1 MRQNFIQWI
10 LSKKRQN
17 TSTQAVMTQ
26 KKLEKYPKEPSSTLF
41 HKDHNDLISSSEALR
56 KTYKK
61 HKEMLNKWAEQNK
74 KEKFEYIFNETVKK
88 IKTFQLTDEIK
99 SELETLCREI
109 YNTGYSRGVKEGILD

>member
-1 MRQNFIQWI
+1 MRKNFIQWI

-17 TSTQAVMTQ
+17 TSTQAVMTRE
-26 KKLEKYPKEPSSTLF
+26 KLEKYPKELSSTLF
-41 HKDHNDLISSSEALR
+41 HEDHNDLISRSKALR
-56 KTYKK
+56 ETDKK
-61 HKEMLNKWAEQNK
+61 YKEMLNKWAEQNK

>member
-1 MRQNFIQWI
+1 MRKNFIQWI

-17 TSTQAVMTQ
+17 TLTQAVITQ
-26 KKLEKYPKEPSSTLF
+26 KKLEKYPKESSLTLF
-41 HKDHNDLISSSEALR
+41 HEDNDLISRSVALR
-56 KTYKK
+56 ETDKK
-61 HKEMLNKWAEQNK
+61 HKEMLNKLVEQNK

>member
-1 MRQNFIQWI
+1 MRKNFIQWI

-41 HKDHNDLISSSEALR
+41 HEDHNDLISRSEALR
-56 KTYKK
+56 ETDKK
-61 HKEMLNKWAEQNK
+61 YKEMLNKWAEQNK

>member
-1 MRQNFIQWI
+1 M
-10 LSKKRQN
+10 
-17 TSTQAVMTQ
+17 TQAVITQ
-26 KKLEKYPKEPSSTLF
+26 KKLEKYKKESSLTLF
-41 HKDHNDLISSSEALR
+41 HEDNDLISRSVALR
-56 KTYKK
+56 ETDKK
-61 HKEMLNKWAEQNK
+61 HKEMLNKLVEQNK

>member
-1 MRQNFIQWI
+1 MRKNFIKWI
-10 LSKKRQN
+10 LSKKKQN

-26 KKLEKYPKEPSSTLF
+26 KKLEKYPKESSSTLF
-41 HKDHNDLISSSEALR
+41 HEDHNDLISRSVALR
-56 KTYKK
+56 ETDKK
-61 HKEMLNKWAEQNK
+61 HKEMLNKLVEQNK

>member
-1 MRQNFIQWI
+1 MRKNFIQWI

-17 TSTQAVMTQ
+17 TSTQAVTIQ
-26 KKLEKYPKEPSSTLF
+26 KKLEKYPKESSSTLF
-41 HKDHNDLISSSEALR
+41 HENHNDLISRSDALR
-56 KTYKK
+56 EADKK
-61 HKEMLNKWAEQNK
+61 RKEMLNKWAEQNK

>member
-1 MRQNFIQWI
+1 MRKNFIQWI

-17 TSTQAVMTQ
+17 TLTQAVITQ
-26 KKLEKYPKEPSSTLF
+26 KKLEKYPKESSLTLF
-41 HKDHNDLISSSEALR
+41 DEDNDLISRSVALR
-56 KTYKK
+56 ETDKK
-61 HKEMLNKWAEQNK
+61 HKEMLNKLVEQNK

>member
-1 MRQNFIQWI
+1 
-10 LSKKRQN
+10 
-17 TSTQAVMTQ
+17 MTQ
-26 KKLEKYPKEPSSTLF
+26 KKLEKYPKESSSTLF
-41 HKDHNDLISSSEALR
+41 HEDHNDLISRSLISRSEALR
-56 KTYKK
+56 EADKK
-61 HKEMLNKWAEQNK
+61 RKEMLNKWAEQNK

>member
-1 MRQNFIQWI
+1 
-10 LSKKRQN
+10 
-17 TSTQAVMTQ
+17 MTQ
-26 KKLEKYPKEPSSTLF
+26 KKLEKYPKESSSTLF
-41 HKDHNDLISSSEALR
+41 HEDHNDLISRSDALR
-56 KTYKK
+56 EADKK
-61 HKEMLNKWAEQNK
+61 RKEMLNKWAEQNK

>member
-1 MRQNFIQWI
+1 
-10 LSKKRQN
+10 
-17 TSTQAVMTQ
+17 MTRG
-26 KKLEKYPKEPSSTLF
+26 KLEKYPKEPSSTLF
-41 HKDHNDLISSSEALR
+41 HEVHNDLISSSEALR
-56 KTYKK
+56 QTDKK
-61 HKEMLNKWAEQNK
+61 YKEMLNKWTEQNK

>member
-1 MRQNFIQWI
+1 
-10 LSKKRQN
+10 
-17 TSTQAVMTQ
+17 MTQ
-26 KKLEKYPKEPSSTLF
+26 KRLEKYPKESSSTSF
-41 HKDHNDLISSSEALR
+41 HKDPDDLISRSEALR
-56 KTYKK
+56 EADKK
-61 HKEMLNKWAEQNK
+61 RKEMLNKWAEQNK

>member
-1 MRQNFIQWI
+1 
-10 LSKKRQN
+10 
-17 TSTQAVMTQ
+17 MTQ

-41 HKDHNDLISSSEALR
+41 HEVHNDLISSSEALR

-99 SELETLCREI
+99 LELETLCREI

>member
-1 MRQNFIQWI
+1 
-10 LSKKRQN
+10 
-17 TSTQAVMTQ
+17 MTQ

-41 HKDHNDLISSSEALR
+41 HEDNDLISRSVALR
-56 KTYKK
+56 ETDKK
-61 HKEMLNKWAEQNK
+61 HKEMLNKLVEQNK